1 MKTLRE
7 LEVEAYLAGALVMAD
22 LYARNEDGSILE
34 LKIEQLE
41 EQKLELQDEVDEF
54 RRIAEDYEEYLTES
68 EAKVHKLNGRI
79 EVLEHAAWRL
89 EQLEK

>member
-41 EQKLELQDEVDEF
+41 EQKLDLQDEVDEF

>member
-34 LKIEQLE
+34 LQIEQLE
-41 EQKLELQDEVDEF
+41 EQKLDLQDEVDEF
-54 RRIAEDYEEYLTES
+54 RRIAEDDEEYLTES
-68 EAKVHKLNGRI
+68 IQLIKNQLN
-79 EVLEHAAWRL
+79 
-89 EQLEK
+89 